1 MIELDKL
8 RKLTIAENPFCAL
21 LQMELLDAKEGYAL
35 GRLPIRN
42 EIMNMYGSV
51 HGGASYALAD
61 TIGGIAA
68 TTYGYYVVTVD
79 GKMNYL
85 LQIKDTQYL
94 YCEAK
99 AVRQGKTIGFYRITF
114 TNDTHDIVA
123 TADFTYYRLDKKL
136 FYNDTNN
143 A

>member
-1 MIELDKL
+1 MLSVDRL
-8 RKLTIAENPFCAL
+8 REVTMDRNPFCHL
-21 LQMELLDAKEGYAL
+21 LEMELLEAEQGYAR
-35 GRLPIRN
+35 GRIPVKE

-68 TTYGYYVVTVD
+68 TTYGNYVLTVD

-99 AVRQGKTIGFYRITF
+99 VVRQGNTIGVYQITF
-114 TNDTHDIVA
+114 TNDAKDVVA
-123 TADFTYYRLDKKL
+123 TADFTYFRLKHKVE
-136 FYNDTNN
+136 
-143 A
+143 